1 MIAQAGSFRQIV
13 RQNPHESS
21 ESARP
26 RDARESKIP
35 TIMTNPRTNRPTHD
49 RGIMIGGGGGGRLG
63 CGGMTVVRLVLLYIH
78 LIGFALL
85 LGGAAVQYF
94 SGVIRINSAMVWGA
108 GIQVLSGLGLAAP
121 LRGGGD
127 AEPDP
132 VKLAVKAVV
141 GILIFV
147 MVFFSRKREV
157 VNSGHFLAIVG
168 LTLANAAVAVF
179 WR

>member
-1 MIAQAGSFRQIV
+1 MEF
-13 RQNPHESS
+13 
-21 ESARP
+21 
-26 RDARESKIP
+26 
-35 TIMTNPRTNRPTHD
+35 
-49 RGIMIGGGGGGRLG
+49 L
-63 CGGMTVVRLVLLYIH
+63 RLVLLYAH

-85 LGGAAVQYF
+85 LGGAALQYL
-94 SGVIRINSAMVWGA
+94 SGAIRINTAMLWGA
-108 GIQVLSGLGLAAP
+108 EIQVVTGFALAAP

-132 VKLAVKAVV
+132 AKLAVKAIV
-141 GILIFV
+141 GLMIFV

-157 VNSGHFLAIVG
+157 VNRGHFLAMVG